1 MATVD
6 AAYETGLKPANLLNI
21 GGVANGSILLKA
33 FEIIVEYKNLQAI
46 IANIFAG
53 ITRADEV
60 TKAIVPAK
68 NKSRTYPCCLFAS
81 MLQTMK
87 SPLKS

>member
-21 GGVANGSILLKA
+21 GGVTNESILLKA
-33 FEIIVEYKNLQAI
+33 FEIIVEYKNLQTI

-60 TKAIVPAK
+60 TRAIISAK
-68 NKSRTYPCCLFAS
+68 KTNQRPIPVVH
-81 MLQTMK
+81 
-87 SPLKS
+87 SPRWYKL